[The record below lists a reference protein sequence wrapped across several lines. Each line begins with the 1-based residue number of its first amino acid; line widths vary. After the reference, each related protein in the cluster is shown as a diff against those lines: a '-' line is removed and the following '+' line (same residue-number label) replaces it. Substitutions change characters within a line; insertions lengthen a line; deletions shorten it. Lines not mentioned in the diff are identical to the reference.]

1 MALLSKV
8 TDKELASLKGK
19 TIIITGGG
27 SGIGKAA
34 AELAYGPY
42 FHNS

>member
-8 TDKELASLKGK
+8 ADEELANLKGK

-42 FHNS
+42 SHNS